1 MRGWLRTSAGGP
13 STSVRPK
20 LSTSAWVHT
29 PTITL
34 MTCSMSTI
42 VTPPSRTRRTISR
55 ACSTSTWLSPAIT
68 SSSSSSRGRIASA
81 RATSSR
87 LRSGTVRRSTVW
99 CRFSPSPTRSRTSS
113 ASARAAAGCDR
124 PLVRPNSAPIA
135 VFSRT
140 VMDGK
145 GRTIW
150 NVRPIP
156 RRAIRYGF
164 IPVIDASSQRMSP
177 ASGRV
182 SPLMQLRSVVLPAPL
197 GPMMPNTWPGSTVK
211 VTPARALTPPNR
223 LLTSRTAS
231 RLMPAPTLTLPRKR
245 GREIAR
251 GSCAG
256 FAQRLAEIPEREPA
270 LPTEEVDH
278 APRDEDHA
286 DRQQHAQPDL
296 RVDGRRPTAGQRLDD
311 ELQGDGPGHRSQ
323 NRAGSANHGHQD
335 HLHVVRDREDVLLVD
350 EAVPLRE
357 DAAGQPGQGRRDAE
371 GRNLVEGGVTANDG
385 GRLFVLA
392 ERRQSVAEASA
403 QDEPGAQDGEGGR
416 PQHQVE
422 EEQVRANDRKEKP
435 GRGPEWF
442 QVVDDF
448 SNRHAHAQGRNGE
461 VMAAQPEQ
469 WDADDQCEERRRQ
482 RRDDQRERKRP
493 AAVADQHADGVGA
506 EPEEGDVPEAGVPGQ
521 AADDIPGGRHHDEHG
536 DGGSDPEPEL
546 VGQQRQA
553 GLLRRVGGAQR

>member
-1 MRGWLRTSAGGP
+1 MTRGSLRTSAGGP
-13 STSVRPK
+13 STRVRPK
-20 LSTSAWVHT
+20 FSTSARLQT
-29 PTITL
+29 PTITF

-68 SSSSSSRGRIASA
+68 SSSRSSRGRIASA

-113 ASARAAAGCDR
+113 ASARAAAGCNR
-124 PLVRPNSAPIA
+124 PLGRPNSAPIA

-197 GPMMPNTWPGSTVK
+197 GPMIPNTWPGSTVK

-231 RLMPAPTLTLPRKR
+231 RLMPAPTLTLPRER

-256 FAQRLAEIPEREPA
+256 FAQRLTEIPEREPA
-270 LPTEEVDH
+270 LPAEEVDH
-278 APRDEDHA
+278 ASRNEDHA
-286 DRQQHAQPDL
+286 DRKQHPQPNL
-296 RVDGRRPTAGQRLDD
+296 GGHRRGAAPGQRLDD
-311 ELQGDGPGHRSQ
+311 ELQGDGAGHRPQ
-323 NRAGSANHGHQD
+323 DGAGSANHGHQD
-335 HLHVVRDREDVLLVD
+335 HLHVVGNREDVLLVD

-357 DAAGQPGQGRRDAE
+357 DAAGQASQGRRDAE
-371 GRNLVEGGVTANDG
+371 SRNLIKGGVDADDS
-385 GRLFVLA
+385 GRLFVLPD
-392 ERRQSVAEASA
+392 RQQSVAEA
-403 QDEPGAQDGEGGR
+403 GAQDKPGAEHGDGR
-416 PQHQVE
+416 RSQHHVE
-422 EEQVRANDRKEKP
+422 KEQVGANNRKEKP
-435 GRGPEWF
+435 GRRSERP
-442 QVVDDF
+442 QVVNDF
-448 SNRHAHAQGRNGE
+448 SDRHAHAQGRDREG
-461 VMAAQPEQ
+461 MAPQPEQ
-469 WDADDQCEERRRQ
+469 WEADDQGEERRRQ
-482 RRDDQRERKRP
+482 RRGEQG
-493 AAVADQHADGVGA
+493 H
-506 EPEEGDVPEAGVPGQ
+506 PG
-521 AADDIPGGRHHDEHG
+521 
-536 DGGSDPEPEL
+536 
-546 VGQQRQA
+546 
-553 GLLRRVGGAQR
+553 